1 MLQGKEIDME
11 DFPDFLRIPADV
23 RRAAW
28 KGRKLTKQGASF
40 RPVTKTEEA
49 ATRQLRKELEAAE
62 PAKIV
67 ARFARLKEMAAE
79 KAAERKAAGAP
90 VRKSRNKVATRRK

>member
-1 MLQGKEIDME
+1 MHDDLTI
-11 DFPDFLRIPADV
+11 PDFFKISHDV

-28 KGRKLTKQGASF
+28 KGRKLTRQGSSF
-40 RPVTKTEEA
+40 RAKTTKVEEA

-62 PAKIV
+62 VAKKV

-79 KAAERKAAGAP
+79 KAAERKAVGAP
-90 VRKSRNKVATRRK
+90 VRKRSRKRHLTISKKHR

>member
-1 MLQGKEIDME
+1 MPTVNGAIMIEGI
-11 DFPDFLRIPADV
+11 PDFLRIPADV

-28 KGRKLTKQGASF
+28 RGRKLTKQGTSF

-62 PAKIV
+62 AAKKA
-67 ARFARLKEMAAE
+67 ARFARLKELREE
-79 KAAERKAAGAP
+79 KRHLLTTPKK
-90 VRKSRNKVATRRK
+90 RS

>member
-1 MLQGKEIDME
+1 MLTVNGAIMNEGI
-11 DFPDFLRIPADV
+11 PDYLRIPADV

-28 KGRKLTKQGASF
+28 KGRKLTKQGTSF

-62 PAKIV
+62 VAKKV

-79 KAAERKAAGAP
+79 KRAARGK
-90 VRKSRNKVATRRK
+90 